1 MDSKL
6 YNEIGRAVEEAKKK
20 GGSLTEQNLLY
31 VVKVAQD
38 IASQAGLSNVTFQHG
53 DVLEVKGK
61 FDFVV
66 SRAVMPLRDMEK
78 LVKRFISKENFNAIP
93 NGLLCLKGGDLT
105 DELSHYK
112 NKVLVDDIGNYFKE
126 EFFKTKKII
135 YLPI

>member
-1 MDSKL
+1 
-6 YNEIGRAVEEAKKK
+6 
-20 GGSLTEQNLLY
+20 
-31 VVKVAQD
+31 
-38 IASQAGLSNVTFQHG
+38 
-53 DVLEVKGK
+53 
-61 FDFVV
+61 
-66 SRAVMPLRDMEK
+66 MEK

-135 YLPI
+135 FLPI